1 MSTKYQKI
9 IDWVE
14 QEIRSSHLV
23 VGDSVPSEKELSQ
36 MFQVSRITAKR
47 ALEEL
52 AKSDLIVR
60 KVGHGNF
67 VKQNN
72 TTKQK
77 IITMIFP
84 NDNVGNLWSEYA
96 NGARYSAEK
105 KGYFITPVFYDY
117 LNPESFRETILRTV
131 HDNVSGFVCY
141 PSDSIHGVETLHEL
155 SLKNYPFA
163 VIDKFFYGFTFTSVL
178 SDNTGGARL
187 LADYVV
193 GEGHTKVA
201 AIFFE
206 DIMKRSSTRDRYIAQ
221 SEYFQSHGIQEY
233 KTISSFEESQQEQI
247 ILELYHSG
255 FTCILC
261 EHDLLANQCAIQIKT
276 LGIQDKIE
284 IVGFDNMEK
293 LLSLPV
299 HITTVSQDFF
309 QIASKAVDLVINKI
323 DLPETENK
331 TVIVPTQLRVK

>member
-9 IDWVE
+9 IDWIE
-14 QEIRSSHLV
+14 NEIRSSNLV
-23 VGDSVPSEKELSQ
+23 VGDSVPSEKELVE

-52 AKSDLIVR
+52 AKADLIVR

-67 VKQNN
+67 VKNTNN
-72 TTKQK
+72 KKQK

-96 NGARYSAEK
+96 NGARHSAEK
-105 KGYFITPVFYDY
+105 NGYFITPVFYDY
-117 LNPESFRETILRTV
+117 RNPDNFRETILRTV
-131 HDNVSGFVCY
+131 HDDVSGFVCY
-141 PSDSIHGVETLHEL
+141 PSDSIHGAETLHEL
-155 SLKNYPFA
+155 SLQNYPFV
-163 VIDKFFYGFTFTSVL
+163 VIDKFFYGFNFTSIL
-178 SDNTGGARL
+178 SDNTEGAKM
-187 LADYVV
+187 LATYVT
-193 GEGHTKVA
+193 EQGHLKVA
-201 AIFFE
+201 SIFSE
-206 DIMKRSSTRDRYIAQ
+206 DVMMRSSTRDRYLAQ
-221 SEYFQSHGIQEY
+221 SEYFQSHGIMDYKIITSFKEYEQE
-233 KTISSFEESQQEQI
+233 EI
-247 ILELYHSG
+247 ILDLYNNG

-299 HITTVSQDFF
+299 HITTASQDFF
-309 QIASKAVDLVINKI
+309 QIASKAVELVINKI
-323 DLPETENK
+323 DLPETEPK